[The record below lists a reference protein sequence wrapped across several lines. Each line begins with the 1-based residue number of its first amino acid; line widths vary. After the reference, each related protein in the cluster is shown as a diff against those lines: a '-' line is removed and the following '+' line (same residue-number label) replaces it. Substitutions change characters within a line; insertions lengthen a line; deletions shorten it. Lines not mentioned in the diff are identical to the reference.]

1 MVFQSR
7 NTTQLLQLIGGMVK
21 RSGDLDLEAM
31 LILRNKRRKMTCRS
45 DTVDAYFSD
54 QESENA
60 GAALEVS
67 RIN

>member
-60 GAALEVS
+60 GADLEVS

>member
-21 RSGDLDLEAM
+21 RSGELDLEAM

-54 QESENA
+54 QESENT
-60 GAALEVS
+60 GVDLEVS